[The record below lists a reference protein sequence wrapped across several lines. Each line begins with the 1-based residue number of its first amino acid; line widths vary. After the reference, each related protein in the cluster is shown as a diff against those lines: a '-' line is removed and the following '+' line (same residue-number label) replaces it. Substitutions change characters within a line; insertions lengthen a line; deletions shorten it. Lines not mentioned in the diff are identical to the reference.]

1 MQITARDLIG
11 ADPEEVFQTFP
22 NVVTVVFDDGE
33 VTVMDIADLALSMI
47 FWRFIQAYPQ
57 LPLIRKYTIRSTLNG
72 AVFGSNSAKSL
83 METITKDIYELYNF
97 YTPEQIEPVKRLI
110 CIVNNEV
117 GNIGS
122 AISEAYPL
130 DVDLEDFMEMVDHP
144 HAIELRQKCK
154 PDSDSISMYYA
165 ELEKFAKNHPDF
177 AINKLSFA
185 IRSGLVNSMQTYQC
199 VGVRGLIT
207 EVNSHVIPTAVM
219 TNYTLGMYDIADLAI
234 ESRSG
239 AKNLYLTD
247 AALEDSEYF
256 ARRLQLLCM
265 VVEKIVYQD
274 CGTTN
279 YLNWE
284 VKGPT
289 YNEFGLMTY
298 EGDLKFMIGKYY
310 LDEATGKLRV
320 IRGKSD
326 SHLNGKT
333 IKLRTV
339 TRCKHPDNRVVC
351 HVCFGKLASNFPG
364 HGNIG
369 YSSAG
374 TMTQQATQG
383 IMSNKHLDK
392 SSSGGQ
398 IRLDNVASHFFE
410 LTADRTSVAFK
421 QKLSKKKFKIVLP
434 ADSAGGLISVSTIAN
449 INDLHPP
456 RISRVKDINLV
467 MIEQGEEVYLPVTIN
482 QTSLPANLT
491 MEALLHVKR
500 NGFTLDDRNNFII
513 GFDDWDFSQ
522 PVFEIPEMEYNQA
535 EHNAQISSLIE
546 SSMVQVT
553 QRHTAHSHDRTLIE
567 LFSLVNSKLNVPL
580 SCLEIIMYAVS
591 IHAPDNF
598 DLPRNTDSMM
608 LGIGDKLIRDR
619 SVSAMLAYEDILPGL
634 WGTNSWDPRNRP
646 NSPMDVFVCPDEVVK
661 DPTREQ
667 L

>member
-1 MQITARDLIG
+1 MEVNARDLLQL
-11 ADPEEVFQTFP
+11 DPEETFYNFP
-22 NVVTVVFDDGE
+22 NVVTVRFDDGGICI
-33 VTVMDIADLALSMI
+33 MDIADLALSMI
-47 FWRFIQAYPQ
+47 FWRFIRAYPD
-57 LPLIRKYTIRSTLNG
+57 LPLIKKYTIRATLKG
-72 AVFGSNSAKSL
+72 SVFGSNSAKSL
-83 METITKDIYELYNF
+83 METITKDIYEAYNLV
-97 YTPEQIEPVKRLI
+97 TPEQIEPVKRLI

-144 HAIELRQKCK
+144 YAIEMRQKCK
-154 PDSDSISMYYA
+154 PDSDSISVYYN
-165 ELEKFAKNHPDF
+165 ELERFAKSHPDL
-177 AINKLSFA
+177 AHNKLSFA
-185 IRSGLVNSMQTYQC
+185 VRSGLVNSMQTYQC
-199 VGVRGLIT
+199 EGVRGLIT

-219 TNYTLGMYDIADLAI
+219 TNYTLGMYDLADLAI

-265 VVEKIVYQD
+265 VVEKLDYHD
-274 CGTTN
+274 CGSTR
-279 YLNWE
+279 YLDWE
-284 VKGPT
+284 VKGPS

-298 EGDLKFMIGKYY
+298 EGDLKFMVGKYY
-310 LDEATGKLRV
+310 LDETTGKLRV
-320 IRGKSD
+320 VRGKSD

-333 IKLRTV
+333 IKLRTPS
-339 TRCKHPDNRVVC
+339 RCQHPDNRVIC
-351 HVCFGKLASNFPG
+351 HVCFGKLASNFPA

-410 LTADRTSVAFK
+410 LTSDRTSVAFK
-421 QKLSKKKFKIVLP
+421 QKMAKKKFKIVIP
-434 ADSAGGLISVSTIAN
+434 SDAAAGLISVSTIAN

-456 RISRVKDINLV
+456 RISRIHDINMV
-467 MIEQGEEVYLPVTIN
+467 ISEHGEDVYMPVVVN
-482 QTSLPANLT
+482 QTTLPANLT
-491 MEALLHVKR
+491 MEALLHIKR
-500 NGFTLDDRNNFII
+500 NGFTLDERNNFII
-513 GFDDWDFSQ
+513 DFNDWDFTQ

-553 QRHTAHSHDRTLIE
+553 QRNTAHSHDRTLVE
-567 LFSLVNSKLNVPL
+567 LFSLVNSKLNVQL
-580 SCLEIIMYAVS
+580 SCLETIMYAVS
-591 IHAPDNF
+591 IQAPNNF

-608 LGIGDKLIRDR
+608 LGIGDKLIRER
-619 SVSAMLAYEDILPGL
+619 SVSAALAYEDILPVL
-634 WGTNSWDPRNRP
+634 WGTNSWNPENRP
-646 NSPMDVFVCPDEVVK
+646 NSPMDVFVCPQEVIE
-661 DPTREQ
+661 DRSREQ